1 MTMSTNDISIEQLT
15 HALAPIINRSLTR
28 GLKIHITFEGD
39 KEPLTLSYSRTN
51 DKHPI
56 DKTYGCEGVVVHGNS
71 SIHDATVTP
80 CITLYH
86 LIAAHADL
94 VK

>member
-15 HALAPIINRSLTR
+15 HALAPIINRALQR
-28 GLKIHITFEGD
+28 GLTLHITFDGD

-56 DKTYGCEGVVVHGNS
+56 DKTYGCNATVVHGNS
-71 SIHDATVTP
+71 CIHDANVTP

-86 LIAAHADL
+86 LIAAHSDL